1 MAKYILT
8 KTQIHRLIDGKL
20 VVDGRGIKYRAS
32 ENMKEILKKIVE
44 LNAYERFDVVIE
56 NGTFDIVKNLIS

>member
-8 KTQIHRLIDGKL
+8 KTQIHRLIDGKY
-20 VVDGRGIKYRAS
+20 VVDGMGRKFRAGDNIK
-32 ENMKEILKKIVE
+32 EVLKKIVE

-56 NGTFDIVKNLIS
+56 NGTFDIVKKLN